1 MKIAAV
7 WALFKREMMD
17 ILRDKKTV
25 AMMILLPIVLYPL
38 LIVAMVFLMNAI
50 TTSQEEKV
58 YKVCLDTEPEISREL
73 LTIIN
78 EDEEEIGYKLKVLT
92 SHEVEMKLAD
102 VKKEESAKEKKQ
114 DTEAEEEKDL
124 LTRGLDA
131 KVLNGFIRQKE
142 DGSFD
147 VCYLSAQTDSNIA
160 KNALNDVLGL
170 YREKVRRETL
180 DEEGLDADAF
190 LDAVTFQGHDLSST
204 EESVGN
210 QIGSLL
216 PFFIITSVLL
226 GAMYPA
232 IDVTAG
238 EKERGTLET
247 LLTLPVTNLEMIMSK
262 FLAVSLIACISAF
275 LNVVSMGGAMMFLV
289 SGAMSGNSE
298 MGISLNYSV
307 FLPGIGFTLLVMVFF
322 AMLVTA
328 ICMCT
333 CIFAGSFKEANNYIT
348 PVMLVVM
355 FSSYAAMVPNVEL
368 TQKTSVI
375 PVVNVA
381 LMIKS
386 LFGFTNDYGL
396 YGIVLF
402 TNIAYSL
409 LAVLVLSRL
418 YNSEAVLFSEG
429 FASVHLFSK
438 RSDMKKGQMP
448 GGGDVVLV
456 MSLTLLLMLYIGT
469 FAVAKL
475 GFYGVAVQQ
484 GIILLIPLL
493 YAWYIRTDIKKLFSF
508 NMPHPA
514 AFAGGFLMFVGA
526 FILALFVGALLA
538 GVFKESAD
546 NLVELNDFLSTQ
558 SKPLT
563 VIFIALMPAM
573 GEELLFRGFFMG
585 TIKEKYKPA
594 LVIAATAI
602 IFAAYHMSILRF
614 FTVGIIGLSFTMAA
628 YRSRSIFVSMMM
640 HFCNNLAACLV
651 EWYPGRLQKLME
663 LDPAALSS
671 PLAVFGL
678 FGGAAAAVLLGY
690 YLVGFRGKRAAEGG
704 LS

>member
-190 LDAVTFQGHDLSST
+190 LDAVTFRGHDLSST

-386 LFGFTNDYGL
+386 LFGLTNSYSL
-396 YGIVLF
+396 YGIVLL
-402 TNIAYSL
+402 TNVSYSL
-409 LAVLVLSRL
+409 LAVFVLSRL

-429 FASVHLFSK
+429 FTSVRVFTK
-438 RSDMKKGQMP
+438 RSEMKDKQMP

-456 MSLTLLLMLYIGT
+456 LAVTLLLMFYVGIAT
-469 FAVAKL
+469 ASW
-475 GFYGVAVQQ
+475 GFNGVIVQQ
-484 GIILLIPLL
+484 AMILACPLL
-493 YAWYIRTDIKKLFSF
+493 YAWYIKADLKKLFSF
-508 NMPHPA
+508 RLPRPA
-514 AFAGGFLMFVGA
+514 AVIGGLLMFIGA
-526 FILALFVGALLA
+526 FFLAMLL
-538 GVFKESAD
+538 GSLLVPFFPESAK
-546 NLVELNDFLSTQ
+546 NVQELSDFLFDQ
-558 SKPLT
+558 PKVLT
-563 VIFIALMPAM
+563 VLVIALMPAV
-573 GEELLFRGFFMG
+573 GEER
-585 TIKEKYKPA
+585 
-594 LVIAATAI
+594 
-602 IFAAYHMSILRF
+602 
-614 FTVGIIGLSFTMAA
+614 
-628 YRSRSIFVSMMM
+628 
-640 HFCNNLAACLV
+640 
-651 EWYPGRLQKLME
+651 
-663 LDPAALSS
+663 
-671 PLAVFGL
+671 
-678 FGGAAAAVLLGY
+678 
-690 YLVGFRGKRAAEGG
+690 
-704 LS
+704 